1 MTAAQGPSQ
10 ERLDGLARDPPPQGS
25 WLAAM
30 LGLPGA
36 IPFSLGGDGRI
47 QWVGP
52 QAKEILGL
60 DPDRLVGRDA
70 IAGLMPAQQAEAR
83 GHQQAKAGGRE
94 DRASYETALRTPDG
108 QEVWLHIA
116 SHAVRDDAGRLV
128 AVHGIAL
135 DVTTRKRAEQ
145 ALERSHERYA
155 DLVENANDILYLH
168 DLEGR
173 FVSVNATAQR
183 TYGYTQ
189 DEFLRLSIRDIVD
202 PAHLSRAAEQMRL
215 KVEGQTKRSAP
226 YELLTRAKDGR
237 PVWVE
242 VSTRVVEGPAGRPG
256 LIQGIA
262 RDTTARHEAEA
273 ALRLIQR
280 LALATSRA
288 PDLPSALRL
297 ALDGV
302 VEATGSARAE
312 AWVPRADGRLELAA
326 AVPAGRSNQAEKF
339 HRLSGKATFAVTEGL
354 SGRALREGG
363 PVWVPDLAHEPA
375 FLRAASAGAAGY
387 RSLLAVPVVADGG
400 LVTLLIVFLGEPRQE
415 PPGWV
420 PLVESVAGQLA
431 SLLALRQSEDRLR
444 SQLDVLQAQWDL
456 SPVAVLLIDAEG
468 QVLGANR
475 KFLALCDVTL
485 TEPMAGPEVGFVA
498 RVSDPARFQAAA
510 RTLYEG
516 RAAGADEVVFQGRIL
531 RRFTVALGGEDAAP
545 SGQAVYLRDITDV
558 RALEKQLA
566 GLKQVRLA

>member
-1 MTAAQGPSQ
+1 M
-10 ERLDGLARDPPPQGS
+10 QGS

-36 IPFSLGGDGRI
+36 VPFSLDGNGRI
-47 QWVGP
+47 LWVGP
-52 QAKEILGL
+52 QAQEVLGL
-60 DPDRLVGRDA
+60 DPDRLVGQEA
-70 IAGLMPAQQAEAR
+70 IAGLMPAKQAEAR
-83 GHQQAKAGGRE
+83 GHQRAKAGGTE
-94 DRASYETALRTPDG
+94 ERASYETAMKRPDG
-108 QEVWLHIA
+108 KEVWLHIA
-116 SHAVRDDAGRLV
+116 SHAVRDEAGRLV
-128 AVHGIAL
+128 GVHGIAL
-135 DVTTRKRAEQ
+135 DVTDRKRAEQ
-145 ALERSHERYA
+145 ALERSHTRYA

-183 TYGYTQ
+183 TFGYSR
-189 DEFLRLSIRDIVD
+189 DEFLRLSIRDLVD

-242 VSTRVVEGPAGRPG
+242 VSTRVVEGAEGRPS

-262 RDTTARHEAEA
+262 RDTTPRREAEA
-273 ALRLIQR
+273 GLRLVQR

-288 PDLPSALRL
+288 PDLPAALRL
-297 ALDGV
+297 ALEGL
-302 VEATGSARAE
+302 VEATGCARAE
-312 AWVPRADGRLELAA
+312 AWVPLGDGRLELAA
-326 AVPAGRSNQAEKF
+326 AFPDGRSNQAEKF
-339 HRLSGKATFAVTEGL
+339 HRLSGNARFAVTDGL

-375 FLRAASAGAAGY
+375 FLRAASASAAGY
-387 RSLLAVPVVADGG
+387 RSLLAVPVLADGD
-400 LVTLLIVFLGEPRQE
+400 LVTLLIVFLGEERHD

-431 SLLALRQSEDRLR
+431 SLLALRRREDRLR
-444 SQLDVLQAQWDL
+444 SQIDVLHAQWDL
-456 SPVAVLLIDAEG
+456 SPVAVLLVDPEG

-475 KFLALCDVTL
+475 KFLSLCGVALDR
-485 TEPMAGPEVGFVA
+485 PADGPAADFVH

-510 RTLYEG
+510 RALYEG
-516 RAAGADEVVFQGRIL
+516 RSAGADEVVFQGRIL
-531 RRFTVALGGEDAAP
+531 RRFTVALAGEDGAA

-558 RALEKQLA
+558 RALEAQVA
-566 GLKQVRLA
+566 GFKQVRI

>member
-1 MTAAQGPSQ
+1 
-10 ERLDGLARDPPPQGS
+10 
-25 WLAAM
+25 M

-36 IPFSLGGDGRI
+36 VPFSLDADGRI

-52 QAKEILGL
+52 QAKEVLGL
-60 DPDRLVGRDA
+60 DPERLVGQQA
-70 IAGLMPAQQAEAR
+70 IAGLMPAQPDQAR
-83 GHQQAKAGGRE
+83 GPPSTSTGNG
-94 DRASYETALRTPDG
+94 DRASYETSLKRPDG
-108 QEVWLHIA
+108 MEVWLHIA

-145 ALERSHERYA
+145 ALERSHARYA

-183 TYGYTQ
+183 TYGFTR
-189 DEFLRLSIRDIVD
+189 DEFLRMSIRDIVD
-202 PAHLSRAAEQMRL
+202 PAYLSRAAEQMRL
-215 KVEGQTKRSAP
+215 KIEGQTKRSAP

-242 VSTRVVEGPAGRPG
+242 VSTRVVEGAGGRPV

-262 RDTTARHEAEA
+262 RDTTPRHEAEA
-273 ALRLIQR
+273 ALRLVQR

-297 ALDGV
+297 ALEGL

-312 AWVPRADGRLELAA
+312 AWVPVGDGRLELAA
-326 AVPAGRSNQAEKF
+326 AFPDDRSNQAEKF
-339 HRLSGKATFAVTEGL
+339 HRLSGNARFAVTDGL

-363 PVWVPDLAHEPA
+363 PLWVPDLAHEPA
-375 FLRAASAGAAGY
+375 FLRAASATAAGY
-387 RSLLAVPVVADGG
+387 RSLLAVPVLAEGD
-400 LVTLLIVFLGEPRQE
+400 LVTLLVVFLEEARHE

-431 SLLALRQSEDRLR
+431 SVLALRRSEDRMR
-444 SQLDVLQAQWDL
+444 SQLGVLHAQWDL
-456 SPVAVLLIDAEG
+456 SPVAVLLIDPEG

-475 KFLALCDVTL
+475 RFLSLCGVALERPTS
-485 TEPMAGPEVGFVA
+485 GPEVDFVR
-498 RVSDPARFQAAA
+498 RVSDPGKFQAAA
-510 RTLYEG
+510 RALYEG
-516 RAAGADEVVFQGRIL
+516 RSAGADEVVFQGRIL
-531 RRFTVALGGEDAAP
+531 RRFTVALAGEDGAP
-545 SGQAVYLRDITDV
+545 GGQAVYLRDITDL
-558 RALEKQLA
+558 RALEAQVA
-566 GLKQVRLA
+566 GFKQVRI